1 MFFKILKYDLKNTII
16 KKYKNYLLSFFVFCW
31 FLLEAYTK
39 IFYSEITLKDVTV
52 TEIVLFIFNGMR
64 EYIPDGFTS
73 FRFPTMWMVIFVLLL
88 FFTLYYPYNDIMG
101 YGKNVLIASTSRTAW
116 WLSKCVTTICIC
128 IVYFFTAALSI
139 LIFSFSFG
147 LKFEL
152 KVTQE
157 SFSWLIRQGV
167 PEGFNSSPEP
177 LDLILTVFVLPF
189 IFAIAMCLFQMM
201 LTLIIRPFASIIVV
215 TSIFMVSAYF
225 LNPFMIGNYG
235 MTQRSICFV
244 SNGVDPVI
252 GTVIMSLIIV
262 FSIAAGTV
270 LFNRYEILEKEQ

>member
-16 KKYKNYLLSFFVFCW
+16 KKYKNYIISFFVFCW
-31 FLLEAYTK
+31 FLFDAYMK
-39 IFYSEITLKDVTV
+39 IFYSDISIKDVTI
-52 TEIVLFIFNGMR
+52 TEIVMFIFNGMK
-64 EYIPDGFTS
+64 EFVPDGYTAFT
-73 FRFPTMWMVIFVLLL
+73 FPTMWMVIFVLLL

-139 LIFSFSFG
+139 LIFAFSFG

-152 KVTQE
+152 TVKPEV
-157 SFSWLIRQGV
+157 FSKLLIRGV
-167 PEGFNSSPEP
+167 PEGFNLSPEP
-177 LDLILTVFVLPF
+177 LYMVLTVFVLPF
-189 IFAIAMCLFQMM
+189 IFAVAMCLFQML

-215 TSIFMVSAYF
+215 TAVFMVSAYYVS
-225 LNPFMIGNYG
+225 PFMIGNYA

-244 SNGVDPVI
+244 SNGVDPVV
-252 GTVIMSLIIV
+252 GVVIMALITV
-262 FSIAAGTV
+262 FSIVVSTV
-270 LFNRYEILEKEQ
+270 LFNRYEILEKE